1 MSSSEDSNASLTRSP
16 SLDDEDWT
24 SEDESTSP
32 IAQTESDTLQQ
43 SLDEKEE
50 AIYKIEHE
58 AYDLDRENTGLRA
71 VLDDVNDFNARQR
84 EEFESQE
91 EELETIKARLRDEY
105 ERNDINEW
113 YIEAAEETNQHL
125 QEENARQADLLQ
137 SCMNERKQLIH
148 ELGGCEEAINN
159 LQTSLEKTDQLTSH
173 YDEVIAGYRHERE
186 GWKHEPKPNT
196 VSEQNQVL
204 QQRLA
209 RAIEMGETSE
219 DMCLTSRAHSFL
231 DWVDFDNAAKRTTR
245 KITNGSSVTQKL
257 NKKRTKKGKR
267 AICPPSDETME
278 DAPEIP
284 LEEHIRPAKTFDVAM
299 EDAPDN
305 SLGMR
310 IRGAAIRD
318 TPRNPLEKRIRRAKP
333 SDTAMEHDAP
343 GNPLAKRI
351 RSVKSSGMA
360 IRGTAG
366 NPLETRIRS
375 AKPSGA
381 AIRGTAGNPLEMRI
395 RSAKPSDMAMED
407 APGNPPE
414 MHIPTAKP
422 AGDLMTSDTSIS
434 SKFGRMSID
443 ADTEY
448 ASATELEYHSGTES
462 EYFTGAESEY
472 LSSTGSE
479 LESAPESEKEVAE
492 EVVEEASSEASG
504 DEQMAARYE
513 HRPSWSQQNGHQ
525 TQLNEHTQNLF
536 QPAQPKPVYSRE
548 MDWEKTVRYSSI
560 LLAGPSEMRAST
572 NDGNSMGILA
582 RKRPRCQISA
592 DEQGTADAEENTD
605 WPAKQVKV
613 CPFCGVANQDA
624 TRRIGLTEEGNVA
637 NSRARRSASECPEHR
652 AQTRSVG
659 VQAEGESDRPL
670 EQVFV
675 ATQVEGLPIS
685 STSVQTSE
693 FRISS
698 VSTQAEKSPTETVS
712 AGVQATRVSESSK
725 GNQTKG
731 TSMLSTTAQT
741 DPVHIWTPAHGSLP
755 RSQGTRK
762 EKSKRESPKRMK
774 IMPNSSPACSQQP
787 KGERENQ
794 LTVTLQP
801 KLAGVLQEWW
811 VRAFL
816 VLVLLMYIWYSTKEE
831 QLWMKANRVPRSMLG
846 ELRDGQPH
854 HDGWIKKLNYKLVQ
868 WLQVDRV
875 ARG

>member
-1 MSSSEDSNASLTRSP
+1 MSSSEGSNASLTRSP
-16 SLDDEDWT
+16 SLDEDRT

-32 IAQTESDTLQQ
+32 TAQTESDTLQQ

-71 VLDDVNDFNARQR
+71 VLDDVNDLNARQR
-84 EEFESQE
+84 EEFESQG

-105 ERNDINEW
+105 ERHDVNER
-113 YIEAAEETNQHL
+113 YIKAAEETNQHL
-125 QEENARQADLLQ
+125 QEENATQADLLK

-159 LQTSLEKTDQLTSH
+159 LQSSLEKTDQLTSH

-231 DWVDFDNAAKRTTR
+231 DWVDSDNAAKRPTC
-245 KITNGSSVTQKL
+245 KITNGSSVTHKL
-257 NKKRTKKGKR
+257 NKKRTKKRKR

-284 LEEHIRPAKTFDVAM
+284 LGEHIRPAKTFDVAM

-305 SLGMR
+305 SLGV
-310 IRGAAIRD
+310 
-318 TPRNPLEKRIRRAKP
+318 RIRRAKP
-333 SDTAMEHDAP
+333 SDTAMEDAP
-343 GNPLAKRI
+343 GNQLGKHI
-351 RSVKSSGMA
+351 RSAKSSGMV
-360 IRGTAG
+360 
-366 NPLETRIRS
+366 
-375 AKPSGA
+375 
-381 AIRGTAGNPLEMRI
+381 
-395 RSAKPSDMAMED
+395 MED
-407 APGNPPE
+407 APGNPPG

-422 AGDLMTSDTSIS
+422 AGNLMTSDTSIS

-448 ASATELEYHSGTES
+448 VSATESEYHSGTES
-462 EYFTGAESEY
+462 EHFTGAESEY
-472 LSSTGSE
+472 LSGTGSE
-479 LESAPESEKEVAE
+479 SESAPESEEEVAEEVAE
-492 EVVEEASSEASG
+492 EVVEEASEEASG

-513 HRPSWSQQNGHQ
+513 HRPSWSQRNGHQ
-525 TQLNEHTQNLF
+525 TQLNEHTESLF

-560 LLAGPSEMRAST
+560 LLAGPSDMRAST

-592 DEQGTADAEENTD
+592 DEQGTADAEGNTD

-624 TRRIGLTEEGNVA
+624 TRRIGLTEEGNLA

-652 AQTRSVG
+652 TQTRSVG
-659 VQAEGESDRPL
+659 VQAEGESDSPL
-670 EQVFV
+670 EQVSV
-675 ATQVEGLPIS
+675 ATQVEELPIS

-693 FRISS
+693 CRMSS
-698 VSTQAEKSPTETVS
+698 VGTQAEKSPTETVS

-741 DPVHIWTPAHGSLP
+741 DPVHIWTPAHGSIP

-774 IMPNSSPACSQQP
+774 NMPNSSPACSQQP

-816 VLVLLMYIWYSTKEE
+816 VLGLLMYIWYSTKEE
-831 QLWMKANRVPRSMLG
+831 QLWMKANRVPRSMLR

-854 HDGWIKKLNYKLVQ
+854 HAGLIKKLNYKLVQ